1 MTNNR
6 YSRKKIKR
14 WFGKKKNILLTACVT
29 ATLLC
34 MITVIALLI
43 MLDRDAEK
51 QLVPF
56 PEAEEIPPREEPAV
70 SENDT
75 EQDIETP
82 VIYPEPDYNLTLE
95 EVYVPLPELS
105 REYEIAWVSDLH
117 LITDHEPGG
126 VSEGSMI
133 KLNGRYETL
142 AVTEDGVHAEE
153 LWHDIIKCLNI
164 GNYDAV
170 IFGGDMMDYC
180 SPSNM
185 EMLKKGF
192 NELRYDKDQILYI
205 RADHDYG
212 AWYVGDHF
220 TQQDIYE
227 LHKEL
232 DGDDPEKK
240 YLDMEEFVLIGINN
254 STKNITDE
262 YFSIVEKQYEK
273 AAEENKPVIAI
284 THVPYGS
291 NVDESLKTLSM
302 KVRNKPYYWV
312 GPDYQPNDTMWN
324 YLDLIFREDTQ
335 VKQVLAGHLHAPWDG
350 MITDQLREHIFSPAF
365 SGTIGVIHFVPEG
378 TNTET
383 ETWHSTKYYPEEPKN
398 ENESEYP

>member
-117 LITDHEPGG
+117 LITDHEP
-126 VSEGSMI
+126 
-133 KLNGRYETL
+133 
-142 AVTEDGVHAEE
+142 
-153 LWHDIIKCLNI
+153 
-164 GNYDAV
+164 
-170 IFGGDMMDYC
+170 
-180 SPSNM
+180 
-185 EMLKKGF
+185 
-192 NELRYDKDQILYI
+192 
-205 RADHDYG
+205 
-212 AWYVGDHF
+212 
-220 TQQDIYE
+220 
-227 LHKEL
+227 
-232 DGDDPEKK
+232 
-240 YLDMEEFVLIGINN
+240 
-254 STKNITDE
+254 
-262 YFSIVEKQYEK
+262 SI
-273 AAEENKPVIAI
+273 
-284 THVPYGS
+284 
-291 NVDESLKTLSM
+291 
-302 KVRNKPYYWV
+302 
-312 GPDYQPNDTMWN
+312 
-324 YLDLIFREDTQ
+324 
-335 VKQVLAGHLHAPWDG
+335 
-350 MITDQLREHIFSPAF
+350 
-365 SGTIGVIHFVPEG
+365 
-378 TNTET
+378 
-383 ETWHSTKYYPEEPKN
+383 
-398 ENESEYP
+398 